1 MGIWKLIGSG
11 MVDCETVTSLT
22 SNDIFTA
29 VTATAFLQTGR
40 DVMKVNDVDQDCSV
54 LVFTAES
61 KGQLVLVSL
70 LA

>member
-1 MGIWKLIGSG
+1 M
-11 MVDCETVTSLT
+11 TSLT

-40 DVMKVNDVDQDCSV
+40 DVMKVNDVDQDWTV